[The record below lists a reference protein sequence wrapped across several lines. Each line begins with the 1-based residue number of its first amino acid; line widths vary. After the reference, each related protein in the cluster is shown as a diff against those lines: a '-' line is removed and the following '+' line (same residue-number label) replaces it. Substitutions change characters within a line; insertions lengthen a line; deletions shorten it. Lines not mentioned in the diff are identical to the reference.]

1 MIHCNDEYLSPP
13 RTSAEPKSA
22 RTAVLYGLHVYDD
35 LEAVMQVE
43 ARSQEMAEREAIDAF
58 IEDLDDDEDDFE
70 ELDSDSIRAAI
81 SYRTY
86 IGSLRD
92 EPLARTETKVGG

>member
-1 MIHCNDEYLSPP
+1 MTNIYRLRGSRQNPNQPE
-13 RTSAEPKSA
+13 RQWFT
-22 RTAVLYGLHVYDD
+22 VFMFYDD

-58 IEDLDDDEDDFE
+58 IEDLDDEDDFDDE
-70 ELDSDSIRAAI
+70 MDSATIRAAI

-86 IGSLRD
+86 IGSLKE
-92 EPLARTETKVGG
+92 EPPARAQTKVGG

>member
-1 MIHCNDEYLSPP
+1 MTNIYRLGGP
-13 RTSAEPKSA
+13 RQNPNRPERRWFT
-22 RTAVLYGLHVYDD
+22 VFMFYDD

-58 IEDLDDDEDDFE
+58 IEDLDDDEDVFE
-70 ELDSDSIRAAI
+70 EMDSGFIRAAI

-86 IGSLRD
+86 IGSLKD
-92 EPLARTETKVGG
+92 EPAARAETKVGG